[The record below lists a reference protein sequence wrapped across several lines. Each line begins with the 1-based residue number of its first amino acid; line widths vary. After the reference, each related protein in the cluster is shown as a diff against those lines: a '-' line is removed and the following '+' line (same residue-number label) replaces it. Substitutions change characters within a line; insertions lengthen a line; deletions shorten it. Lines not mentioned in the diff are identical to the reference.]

1 MPLFSGV
8 KAQEKNETIEKLL
21 NNGSPSRDFFLMVG
35 LSVLMATF
43 GLLLDSVAVIIGS
56 MLIAPILYPILSASM
71 AVVMCDY
78 KLLRHSAYTIAKA
91 IIFAVIASTVVAI
104 FFSQENI
111 LEKEIILGMEPSLMY
126 IAIAFIA
133 GTAASFA
140 MVKPQLNETLPGIA
154 ISVALIPPLSVIG
167 IGIAN
172 LNWVIISNATLL
184 FFINIAGIVFS
195 SMVVFSLM
203 NFYIK
208 RDMAERILKREEKE
222 LEQEKKKDQKQD

>member
-1 MPLFSGV
+1 MPLFAGV
-8 KAQEKNETIEKLL
+8 KTREKNETIEKLL
-21 NNGSPSRDFFLMVG
+21 NNGSPSRDFFLMVS

-43 GLLLDSVAVIIGS
+43 GLLLNSVAVIIGS
-56 MLIAPILYPILSASM
+56 MLIAPILYPILSVSM

-78 KLLRHSAYTIAKA
+78 KLLRHSIYTIAKA
-91 IIFAVIASTVVAI
+91 VGLAIIASTIVAI

-111 LEKEIILGMEPSLMY
+111 LDKNIILETKPSLIY

-154 ISVALIPPLSVIG
+154 ISVALIPPLSVVG
-167 IGIAN
+167 IGIASF
-172 LNWVIISNATLL
+172 NWVIISNAALL
-184 FFINIAGIVFS
+184 FFINIAGIIFA

-203 NFYIK
+203 NFYVK
-208 RDMAERILKREEKE
+208 RDTAEKILKREKEE
-222 LEQEKKKDQKQD
+222 LEQEKKNGQSQE